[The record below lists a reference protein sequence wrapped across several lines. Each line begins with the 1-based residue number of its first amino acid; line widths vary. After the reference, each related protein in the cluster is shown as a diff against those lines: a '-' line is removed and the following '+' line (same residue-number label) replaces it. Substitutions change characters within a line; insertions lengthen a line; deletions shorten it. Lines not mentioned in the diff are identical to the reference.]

1 VGQLVKIQIT
11 TKELLEKERKKNKTL
26 ERDYDSLNYQYENKK
41 LVKELNI
48 LQSKCRGLPSM
59 EQYEQ
64 IKSDLENSRLD
75 MRNLS
80 AFNEKLKSEILELN
94 TKEL

>member
-1 VGQLVKIQIT
+1 LKKTEI
-11 TKELLEKERKKNKTL
+11 KEMHQKFNN
-26 ERDYDSLNYQYENKK
+26 SQNENKK

>member
-1 VGQLVKIQIT
+1 
-11 TKELLEKERKKNKTL
+11 
-26 ERDYDSLNYQYENKK
+26 
-41 LVKELNI
+41 
-48 LQSKCRGLPSM
+48 M